1 MIERQTQT
9 DQKPEQS
16 NDSMYHLPHEREYSA
31 EHDVDTTLHELG
43 KAAITPMITGIPEHL
58 NFISERTVT
67 TPEADPKA
75 SDGEYHGGDLDRIA
89 ARSGVDIEEIHQA
102 AADSIRRQREAGE

>member
-16 NDSMYHLPHEREYSA
+16 NDSMFQLPHEREYSA
-31 EHDVDTTLHELG
+31 EHDVDATLHELG

-58 NFISERTVT
+58 NFIPSKSETVSET
-67 TPEADPKA
+67 QQVV
-75 SDGEYHGGDLDRIA
+75 SDGRYRGGDLDRIA
-89 ARSGVDIEEIHQA
+89 ARSGVDVEEVRQA
-102 AADSIRRQREAGE
+102 AADSIREQREAGE